1 MSKKCILVITDG
13 IGANP
18 DKNDAS
24 NAFVR
29 AKKPTYDMLFK
40 KANFCY
46 LKTSGLAVGLPSG
59 QMGNSEVGHMTIGS
73 GRILYQSLVKIDRA
87 IQNGELASNPALK
100 ELLAKCQRVHIIG
113 LYSDG
118 GVHSHLRHFDALI
131 DIVKSAGAKPII
143 HAITDGR
150 DVVPTTGV
158 HFIEH
163 LSKKHKIAS
172 ICGRFYAM
180 DRDKRWDRVESA
192 YRVIA
197 ENSSLSELSPNEYM
211 KKSYENEI
219 FDEFIKPASFYDFGG
234 IKADDGIVFVN
245 FRNDRARELCSALS
259 VADFSE
265 FKRKNICPN
274 LVTMTKYDDK
284 FTFPVMFAPDEINNT
299 LAQAIAANNL
309 RQLHTAETEKYA
321 HVTFFFNGGKEEC
334 VENEARV
341 LIPSPKVATYDEK
354 PEMSAYEVCDV
365 VLKGLDEGF
374 DFIVVNFANGD
385 MVGHTGDIDAATKA
399 VEAVDSCLGKIIQK
413 ASANCYEYIQI
424 SDHGNCEALRSASG
438 EMLTNHTTFDVFCFV
453 LCSDGRSLEMASDA
467 GLANVAPSVLKLM
480 ELEIPKEMEKPI
492 F

>member
-24 NAFVR
+24 NAFER
-29 AKKPTYDMLFK
+29 AKKPTYDRLFK
-40 KANFCY
+40 EANFCY
-46 LKTSGLAVGLPSG
+46 LKTSGLAVGLPEG

-73 GRILYQSLVKIDRA
+73 GRILYQSLVKIDKA
-87 IQNGELASNPALK
+87 IESGELANNPALK
-100 ELLAKCQRVHIIG
+100 ELLAKCSRIHLIG

-131 DIVKSAGAKPII
+131 DIVKNSGKEPII

-150 DVVPTTGV
+150 DVVPTTGAG
-158 HFIEH
+158 FIEH
-163 LSKKHKIAS
+163 LSSKHEIAS

-180 DRDKRWDRVESA
+180 DRDKRWDRVEQA

-197 ENSSLSELSPNEYM
+197 ENSNLSELAPSEYM
-211 KKSYENEI
+211 KKSYEDEI
-219 FDEFIKPASFYDFGG
+219 FDEFIKSASFYDFGG
-234 IKADDGIVFVN
+234 IKPSDGIVFVN
-245 FRNDRARELCSALS
+245 FRNDRARELCAALS

-265 FKRKNICPN
+265 FSRKSTCPN
-274 LVTMTKYDDK
+274 LITMTQYDDK
-284 FTFPVMFAPDEINNT
+284 FAFPVMFAPDEINNT
-299 LAQAIAANNL
+299 LAQVIADNNL

-354 PEMSAYEVCDV
+354 PEMSAYEVCEA
-365 VLKGLDEGF
+365 VLKGMDEGF

-385 MVGHTGDIDAATKA
+385 MVGHTGDIDAAVRA
-399 VEAVDSCLGKIIQK
+399 VEAVDECLGKILQK
-413 ASANCYEYIQI
+413 AAEKSYEYIQI

-453 LCSDGRSLEMASDA
+453 LCTEGKKLEMASDA

-480 ELEIPKEMEKPI
+480 GLEIPKEMKEPI

>member
-1 MSKKCILVITDG
+1 MSKKTILVITDG
-13 IGANP
+13 IGYNP
-18 DKNDAS
+18 NDTF
-24 NAFVR
+24 NAFNA
-29 AKKPTYDMLFK
+29 AKKPTYEWLEK
-40 KANFCY
+40 NAVKNY
-46 LKTSGLAVGLPSG
+46 LKTSGLAVGLPDG

-73 GRILYQSLVKIDRA
+73 GRILYQNLVKIDKA
-87 IQNGELASNPALK
+87 IQNNELKENKALK
-100 ELLAKCQRVHIIG
+100 ELLNKVKRVHIIG

-118 GVHSHLRHFDALI
+118 GVHSHLNHFDAIAQICL
-131 DIVKSAGAKPII
+131 DEGKVVYTHP
-143 HAITDGR
+143 ITDGR

-163 LSKKHKIAS
+163 LSKKYEIAS

-197 ENSSLSELSPNEYM
+197 ENSNLSELSPNEYM

-265 FKRKNICPN
+265 FERKSICPN

-299 LAQAIAANNL
+299 LAQVIAANNL

-413 ASANCYEYIQI
+413 ASANGYEYIQI

-453 LCSDGRSLEMASDA
+453 LTSDGRRLEMASDA